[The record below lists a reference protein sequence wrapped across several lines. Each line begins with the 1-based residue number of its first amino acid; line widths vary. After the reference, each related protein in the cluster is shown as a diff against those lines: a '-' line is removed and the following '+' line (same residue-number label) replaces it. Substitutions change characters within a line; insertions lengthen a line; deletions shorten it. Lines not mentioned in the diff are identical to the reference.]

1 MATPLQVYV
10 VEDSPI
16 LQQLLASAV
25 AAAGAELSGCS
36 ADAETAIADLFALE
50 PDLILIDIRLASGS
64 GFDVLRVLQDQS
76 RLPKAIK
83 VVLSNY
89 ADAEYENLSV
99 RLGAD
104 RFFDKSFE
112 ISKAVALI
120 NTLAAEKRASD
131 VAPRTS
137 LNDSLLTAEWP
148 NPQAAV

>member
-50 PDLILIDIRLASGS
+50 PDVILIDIRLAAGS
-64 GFDVLRVLQDQS
+64 GFDVLRALQDQS
-76 RLPKAIK
+76 RLPNAIK
-83 VVLSNY
+83 VVLTNY

-120 NTLAAEKRASD
+120 NTLAAERRGMD
-131 VAPRTS
+131 VAPRIS
-137 LNDSLLTAEWP
+137 PNHSDANSRMAEP
-148 NPQAAV
+148 